1 MREKIVGLIQEV
13 TGKEY
18 DVSVEPSE
26 DLAFGHYATS
36 VALKLASA
44 SGKNPR
50 AFAEELAVKLRAAD
64 RGALFER
71 IEVAGPGFINF
82 WLSKEAIRGAF
93 LEIVNAGKKWG
104 TQKVVSYKSLVVSK
118 RPVIIID
125 YSHPNIAKP
134 MSVAHLRSTI
144 IGAALYN
151 VFKFSG
157 WKTIGDNHLGD
168 WGKQFGVLIAAY
180 KEKSKLR
187 KDINIS
193 ELMRLYV
200 DYTARMKEDPK
211 LEDVAREETKKLQD
225 GDKENV
231 KIWKAFY
238 KISINEFQ
246 KIYKILGVKFDY
258 FLGESFY
265 KPMLGDVVKE
275 ALAKG
280 IAKRSEG
287 AVIIPLDPLPP
298 FVIQKSDEAF
308 LYSTT
313 DLAAVQYRVKKFKP
327 NVILYVVDNGQ
338 SLHFEQL
345 FVSVRKLGFATNEEL
360 VHAKFGLI
368 LSEDMKKLSTRAGRH
383 IALEAVIDQAIEKA
397 RALVDAK
404 RNDLSEA
411 ERAKIA
417 QAVGIAALKYNDLS
431 QNRQSDIAFRWKKML
446 NLEGNSA
453 PYLIYTY
460 VRLKSILRKGKKQ
473 KTLKADAPIEPADLK
488 LVLKLMQFPDAIA
501 RVRETYFPH
510 LLTDYLYDLAKCAN
524 HYYQSVPVLKSAGE
538 LQSVRLHLVSAVA
551 ETMKIGLGL
560 LGISALQKM

>member
-50 AFAEELAVKLRAAD
+50 AFAEEIAVKLRAAD

-345 FVSVRKLGFATNEEL
+345 FVSVRKLGFATNEQL

-397 RALVDAK
+397 RALV
-404 RNDLSEA
+404 
-411 ERAKIA
+411 
-417 QAVGIAALKYNDLS
+417 
-431 QNRQSDIAFRWKKML
+431 
-446 NLEGNSA
+446 
-453 PYLIYTY
+453 
-460 VRLKSILRKGKKQ
+460 
-473 KTLKADAPIEPADLK
+473 
-488 LVLKLMQFPDAIA
+488 
-501 RVRETYFPH
+501 
-510 LLTDYLYDLAKCAN
+510 
-524 HYYQSVPVLKSAGE
+524 
-538 LQSVRLHLVSAVA
+538 
-551 ETMKIGLGL
+551 
-560 LGISALQKM
+560 